1 MTQQYFNHAE
11 TQYYLPIVNDGVLYS
26 DLKKEL
32 ESERNFGSFASLVS
46 QYMSRLRQRYS
57 LRENFLKEDVY
68 VRLSVLHYMMSPAE
82 ISQRYGNDEGFCKY
96 ISFCHRN
103 DMGWLAKRV
112 LGKEDPQPETQPET
126 QPQPKKENTM
136 ASIELKTVT
145 YINDADVTKLTDEQL
160 ISFIKKLE
168 AEYGALESVGTKSIK
183 IEAKKAEIKETLAK
197 VVAILDAR

>member
-11 TQYYLPIVNDGVLYS
+11 TQYYMPIVNDGVLYS
-26 DLKKEL
+26 DLMKEL
-32 ESERNFGSFASLVS
+32 KSQRNFASFTSLVS

-57 LRENFLKEDVY
+57 LHEILLKESVY
-68 VRLSVLHYMMSPAE
+68 VRLSVLRYMLSPGE
-82 ISQRYGNDEGFCKY
+82 ISQRYGNDEEFCKL

-103 DMGWLAKRV
+103 DMGWLASRV
-112 LGKEDPQPETQPET
+112 LGKKFPQPET

-136 ASIELKTVT
+136 ASIEIKTVT

-160 ISFIKKLE
+160 IDSIKKLE

-183 IEAKKAEIKETLAK
+183 IEAKKAEIKDTLAK